1 MGINCSSEHD
11 ESKLDSIK
19 DEMIEISFLQK
30 QIDSLKETCSNNT
43 LLNTDEMMNHIN
55 LCIELKQDINLFK
68 EKVKGIETKKIITE
82 YNSIVKKIDENI
94 KLLLEVKNKIKKRD
108 KQLSVDFDILFSR
121 INSTDSETS
130 TNKDVS
136 FDLN

>member
-1 MGINCSSEHD
+1 
-11 ESKLDSIK
+11 
-19 DEMIEISFLQK
+19 
-30 QIDSLKETCSNNT
+30 
-43 LLNTDEMMNHIN
+43 MMNHIN

-82 YNSIVKKIDENI
+82 YNIIVKKIDENI
-94 KLLLEVKNKIKKRD
+94 KLLLKVKNKIKKRD

-121 INSTDSETS
+121 INSMDSETS